1 MSLRVMVAV
10 KRAID
15 YSVKVRVR
23 ADRLG
28 VEAAKMSMNPF
39 DEIAV
44 EEGIRLKDRK
54 VAAEVVVVSVGPK
67 KCQETLRTALAMG
80 ADRAV
85 HVETAEGSEETL
97 QPLDVAKLL
106 QQVAAEQQ
114 PDLVLLGKQAIDDD
128 CNQTGQLLSG
138 LLGWPVGTFAS
149 EVAYDAAESA
159 FNVTR
164 EVDGGLETVRVRQ
177 PAVVT
182 CDLRLN
188 EPRFA
193 PLPAI
198 MKARKKQLD
207 VTSPEKLGVQLR
219 PRLKTLQ
226 VDVPPTRSAGVIVAD
241 AAELADKLAAAGF
254 IK

>member
-1 MSLRVMVAV
+1 MSLRVLVAV

-54 VAAEVVVVSVGPK
+54 VASEVVVVSVGPK

-85 HVETAEGSEETL
+85 HVETAEGGEDAL
-97 QPLDVAKLL
+97 QPLDVAKAL
-106 QQVAAEQQ
+106 QQVATAQQ
-114 PDLVLLGKQAIDDD
+114 ADVVLLGKQAIDDD
-128 CNQTGQLLSG
+128 CNQTGQLLAG
-138 LLGWPVGTFAS
+138 LLAWPVATFAS
-149 EVAYDAAESA
+149 RVEHDAAA
-159 FNVTR
+159 AALDVTR
-164 EVDGGLETVRVRQ
+164 EVDGGLETVRVRT

-193 PLPAI
+193 PLPQI
-198 MKARKKQLD
+198 MKARKKPLEASSFEQLGLE
-207 VTSPEKLGVQLR
+207 PR
-219 PRLKTLQ
+219 PRLKTLR
-226 VDVPPTRSAGVIVAD
+226 VDVPPTRQAGVIVAD
-241 AAELADKLAAAGF
+241 AGELADKLAAAGF
-254 IK
+254 A

>member
-1 MSLRVMVAV
+1 MSMRVLVAV

-44 EEGIRLKDRK
+44 EEGLRLKERK
-54 VAAEVVVVSVGPK
+54 LAAEVVVVSVGPK

-85 HVETAEGSEETL
+85 HVETDEAAAP
-97 QPLDVAKLL
+97 QPLDVARAL
-106 QQVAAEQQ
+106 QQVAQAQEAG
-114 PDLVLLGKQAIDDD
+114 LVLLGKQAIDDD
-128 CNQTGQLLSG
+128 CNQTGQLLAG
-138 LLGWPVGTFAS
+138 LLGWPLATFAS
-149 EVAYDAAESA
+149 RLEAAEGA
-159 FNVTR
+159 LDVTR
-164 EVDGGLETVRVRQ
+164 EVDGGLETVRLRG

-193 PLPAI
+193 PLPQI
-198 MKARKKQLD
+198 MKARKKPLEASSFAQLGLE
-207 VTSPEKLGVQLR
+207 PR
-219 PRLKTLQ
+219 PRLKTLR
-226 VDVPPTRSAGVIVAD
+226 VDVPPTRQAGVRLAD

-254 IK
+254 V